1 MNIQGMMKQA
11 QQIQKEMMNAKKELD
26 STIYESN
33 KSFLSIKMNGAKEIQ
48 EVKIG
53 VEKIEGEDIEVLE
66 DLVLLVIK
74 DLNKQIDKD
83 TESKMGKYTK
93 GLPGLF

>member
-26 STIYESN
+26 STIYESS